1 MFLMHAMIAA
11 RVIKQKGLHNPAM
24 RPDGRHMAGRIE
36 EPESFPFVDE
46 RTQVFGGVQQLL
58 YAAFWPSGVD
68 RHKAADRGGQ
78 NYSQHGELQDS
89 SHRTFLHERS
99 KSDFVCVFQLAFAPS
114 AGRGV
119 RFGGRGLVGVIERN
133 FVACGIIRFSGF
145 GRSYFFLVQ
154 VADFQFHVLSR
165 LERHDVLAGNFDLLA
180 SARIAGFASGSR
192 FDFKNSKVSKLN
204 PSLSYQAINDGVKGL
219 LYNFLRLLLSQS
231 YLFRDRS
238 HDIFLGHT

>member
-1 MFLMHAMIAA
+1 MHAMIATQA
-11 RVIKQKGLHNPAM
+11 IKQKGLHNPAM
-24 RPDGRHMAGRIE
+24 CPDGRHMAGRLE

-58 YAAFWPSGVD
+58 YTAFWPSGVD

-114 AGRGV
+114 AGRGIG
-119 RFGGRGLVGVIERN
+119 FDGRVWVSVIERN
-133 FVACGIIRFSGF
+133 FVACRIIRFSGF
-145 GRSYFFLVQ
+145 GFSYFFLIQ

-165 LERHDVLAGNFDLLA
+165 LERHNVFAGNFDLLA
-180 SARIAGFASGSR
+180 SPWIASFASGSW
-192 FDFKNSKVSKLN
+192 FDFENSKVPKLN
-204 PSLSYQAINDGVKGL
+204 PPLSYQAINYGVKGL